1 MSRET
6 CSGGI
11 WLDRHFQGQ
20 TWTIRLDNML
30 GMLFE
35 PSTLYPRLA
44 GKTPGLIPLKASD
57 ADGVLLN
64 YELTLPVNVVASKS
78 RLAWVG
84 DMAAHD
90 ALKQESLP
98 RPVSQRWRGFNMKY
112 LFLH

>member
-1 MSRET
+1 
-6 CSGGI
+6 
-11 WLDRHFQGQ
+11 
-20 TWTIRLDNML
+20 ML
-30 GMLFE
+30 SMLFE
-35 PSTLYPRLA
+35 LSTLYHRLA

-84 DMAAHD
+84 DMTAHH
-90 ALKQESLP
+90 APKQESLP
-98 RPVSQRWRGFNMKY
+98 RPVSQRWRDLNMKY

>member
-1 MSRET
+1 
-6 CSGGI
+6 
-11 WLDRHFQGQ
+11 
-20 TWTIRLDNML
+20 ML

-35 PSTLYPRLA
+35 LPTRYPHLA
-44 GKTPGLIPLKASD
+44 CKTPGLISLKASD

-64 YELTLPVNVVASKS
+64 YELTLLVNVVASKS
-78 RLAWVG
+78 RLAWVA

-98 RPVSQRWRGFNMKY
+98 RPVSQRWRDLNMKY

>member
-1 MSRET
+1 
-6 CSGGI
+6 
-11 WLDRHFQGQ
+11 
-20 TWTIRLDNML
+20 ML

-35 PSTLYPRLA
+35 LSTHYPRLA

-84 DMAAHD
+84 DMTAHYT
-90 ALKQESLP
+90 LKQESLP
-98 RPVSQRWRGFNMKY
+98 RPVSQRWRDLNMKY